1 MQILPF
7 QQNGVKA
14 YEKSENRMC
23 GDINKFYLG
32 IETGGPSYE
41 AGNNQGEYHQL
52 ENILT
57 ISINNK

>member
-1 MQILPF
+1 
-7 QQNGVKA
+7 
-14 YEKSENRMC
+14 MC

-41 AGNNQGEYHQL
+41 TGNNKGEYHQL